1 MFAETLLSKIQ
12 LLIRIAYHIEA
23 SDRVY
28 NCVLQPFKIK
38 KTSHIFMQ
46 YLAVKSFYFIAFLNR
61 ISHF

>member
-1 MFAETLLSKIQ
+1 MVS
-12 LLIRIAYHIEA
+12 
-23 SDRVY
+23 

>member
-1 MFAETLLSKIQ
+1 LLSKIQ
-12 LLIRIAYHIEA
+12 PLMRIAYHIEA
-23 SDRVY
+23 SNEVS
-28 NCVLQPFKIK
+28 NCVLQPFKNK